1 MSGLVNRALAYV
13 GVLLLGVTSV
23 AAQDAAEPQAVAE
36 RQVWTAEASAGF
48 SLISGNKETSTLN
61 IAFDASYSPD
71 ARHTIKSNGLMIRG
85 KTDGELSADRLGLNV
100 RDEYQL
106 NGRAFVF
113 GQHRYLSDEVKDIAY
128 LFAPTGGFGYRL
140 VDTSA
145 TEVSLDAGIGG
156 VWEKNANSVTRSSGA
171 VTVGEEVSPCA
182 HRDDHA
188 HADLLRAVEDARPQR
203 LTLRGRR
210 ERRCRHFNADAA
222 EGGSLE
228 HVQEQAFGRRRSEE
242 RRGRARGAGV
252 HDLTG
257 SLRSDGGRWRVLLE
271 RR

>member
-171 VTVGEEVSPCA
+171 VTVGEEVSHA
-182 HRDDHA
+182 LTETTTLTQTFSGLWKTRDLSDSLFEVGA
-188 HADLLRAVEDARPQR
+188 SVAAAISTRTQLKVEVLNTFKNRPSAAAVQKNDVA
-203 LTLRGRR
+203 
-210 ERRCRHFNADAA
+210 
-222 EGGSLE
+222 
-228 HVQEQAFGRRRSEE
+228 
-242 RRGRARGAGV
+242 
-252 HDLTG
+252 
-257 SLRSDGGRWRVLLE
+257 VLVALAYTI
-271 RR
+271 